1 MSEDRE
7 RLAKKHRDKRLK
19 LRTSDG
25 NDYEVGYGKP
35 PKRTQ
40 FQPGVSGNPRGRP
53 RGSRNLRP
61 AVREDQL
68 AKLICQEAKRKINV
82 REDGRTRKITMGEAI
97 CRSLAAKAAQGNR
110 LYQKLF
116 FDLYSKSEASERE
129 RDERILDGIID
140 YKCQAERVLERC
152 KVTGEKPSDLPIH
165 PDDIQ
170 IDMETGEITYTGP
183 TAWDRKAEDKIW
195 RAKQAAQRYEIACLE
210 RELEK
215 TGDPEMRKS
224 IEKDV
229 ENAREILSLL
239 AEILGDNEPE
249 PTKQK

>member
-1 MSEDRE
+1 MSDDRE
-7 RLAKKHRDKRLK
+7 RLAKRHRDKRRK
-19 LRTSDG
+19 LRTLDG
-25 NDYEVGYGKP
+25 NDYDIGYGKP

-53 RGSRNLRP
+53 RGSRNVRAAL
-61 AVREDQL
+61 REDQL
-68 AKLICQEAKRKINV
+68 AKLIFQEANRKINV
-82 REDGRTRKITMGEAI
+82 REDGRLRKITMAEAI
-97 CRSLAAKAAQGNR
+97 LRSLAAKAAQGNR
-110 LYQKLF
+110 LHQKLF
-116 FDLYSKSEASERE
+116 FDLYCQSETSERE

-140 YKCQAERVLERC
+140 YKCQAERVLARC
-152 KVTGEKPSDLPIH
+152 KAIGEDPPDLPIH

-195 RAKQAAQRYEIACLE
+195 RARKAAQRQEITCLE

-215 TGDPEMRKS
+215 TEDPEMRRS
-224 IEKDV
+224 IERDI
-229 ENAREILSLL
+229 EDARKILSLL
-239 AEILGDNEPE
+239 ATILGDKEPK